1 MWKVP
6 VEVDT
11 EGEGDAPAVSESGLQ
26 AKAGGEKCWE
36 WDISGTQRRRWT
48 R

>member
-11 EGEGDAPAVSESGLQ
+11 EGEGDAPAVSESGLPT
-26 AKAGGEKCWE
+26 KAHE
-36 WDISGTQRRRWT
+36 RRKRWNF
-48 R
+48 

>member
-1 MWKVP
+1 MWEVP

-26 AKAGGEKCWE
+26 AETSSR
-36 WDISGTQRRRWT
+36 SGR
-48 R
+48 